1 MTATLTKWYEEH
13 GRHEIFAGGK
23 KVELGTAGHTLVLD
37 ADAVAKARQTDLDEA
52 GVAKNAREEKLR
64 ARDEAKKKA
73 ENDKMAALY
82 RQHVLKEPA
91 PELATGLQIQGL
103 KKAAP
108 APKAEPEPTVN

>member
-1 MTATLTKWYEEH
+1 
-13 GRHEIFAGGK
+13 
-23 KVELGTAGHTLVLD
+23 
-37 ADAVAKARQTDLDEA
+37 
-52 GVAKNAREEKLR
+52 
-64 ARDEAKKKA
+64 
-73 ENDKMAALY
+73 MAALY